1 MTGDTSG
8 GRQPDAAGFII
19 AGVLLA
25 LALIL
30 VWDAGTLGA
39 ASTYS
44 PIGPS
49 AAEYAVAAGLAVLG
63 LATAV
68 TAWRGGLLE
77 REPFDLAPVLLI
89 MGGLGALTA
98 IIYSGGGFIL
108 GTTIMFAATSRAL
121 GHQRLILDLAI
132 GVTLSLTVYFMF
144 TKLLSLALPQGP
156 LERLFQGEWPWKV

>member
-1 MTGDTSG
+1 MNGDTSP
-8 GRQPDAAGFII
+8 GRQPDVAGFVI
-19 AGVLLA
+19 AVALLA

-30 VWDAGTLGA
+30 VWDAGSLGA

-44 PIGPS
+44 PVGPS

-63 LATAV
+63 IATAF
-68 TAWRGGLLE
+68 TAWRSGLPE

-89 MGGLGALTA
+89 LGGLGALTA
-98 IIYSGGGFIL
+98 TIYVGGGFIL

-132 GVTLSLTVYFMF
+132 GVTLSLTVYLMF

-156 LERLFQGEWPWKV
+156 FERLF